1 MNIIK
6 RILIAII
13 TSLIL
18 SMASMF
24 YNSEPH
30 PNLTGFIVF
39 TIFSIIFLVPNSIL
53 IDFIFSKFFTLKI
66 NSYLFKL
73 ISYTIIGV
81 LYAYIN
87 DVALK
92 GLSVLSF
99 ILFFHIYMILRK
111 PLRI

>member
-39 TIFSIIFLVPNSIL
+39 YNFFYNFSCSKLY
-53 IDFIFSKFFTLKI
+53 ID
-66 NSYLFKL
+66 
-73 ISYTIIGV
+73 
-81 LYAYIN
+81 
-87 DVALK
+87 
-92 GLSVLSF
+92 
-99 ILFFHIYMILRK
+99 
-111 PLRI
+111 